1 MGKSDFILGN
11 NDKVPTEEEIKQGG
25 TSYGG
30 LPIKYKS
37 MKAEARNMTTEIWVS
52 DKFFQY
58 SQDIQRHILNHEVA
72 HNLSDELMRNN
83 THRWQEFCG
92 IFVQEKEYP
101 KGSYGYKNG
110 WGSYREGLYGDM
122 GATALSETLT
132 RAITEYLDDP
142 SRLKQ
147 RSIEAY
153 KEIDEFMKK
162 KLKKK
167 QQVIPPNPST
177 GISLFNQALGNGVA
191 TGTMTE
197 DWMLPSDWIRKEF
210 PGYTIDELE
219 EACEALRN
227 DFIDDEAFFDEFV
240 RYNNDRQLMDRI
252 RREHP
257 DSDYD
262 EIVDDFII
270 PIALEVDR
278 DFVEQYLEDHFSP
291 MNEDFGDTVGTITA
305 QFIVNNYMVG
315 SRLRSTPTHK
325 ISKQERIDPKHTII
339 EFSGLTKRELESIE
353 KILAKKGKVL
363 SESYLTEADDDDS
376 GDLGTE
382 DFDEF
387 ESDEPAEEETEV
399 TVDDIDNDEDADINE
414 MYKKGIQF
422 PILIEGFDEE
432 GNAISMEEEDEG
444 QYASEYGEAVVQ
456 QVEENKKFIL
466 SALDIYD
473 LELFYESY
481 DSNSNVKFTVT
492 SSKELDSSILMN
504 ILKRYFNVEMD
515 AKTLD
520 YGEFTLNPVL
530 DNKFIKIS

>member
-1 MGKSDFILGN
+1 MKKRQKKQVIKGYN
-11 NDKVPTEEEIKQGG
+11 KQGF
-25 TSYGG
+25 
-30 LPIKYKS
+30 
-37 MKAEARNMTTEIWVS
+37 N
-52 DKFFQY
+52 
-58 SQDIQRHILNHEVA
+58 
-72 HNLSDELMRNN
+72 
-83 THRWQEFCG
+83 
-92 IFVQEKEYP
+92 
-101 KGSYGYKNG
+101 
-110 WGSYREGLYGDM
+110 
-122 GATALSETLT
+122 
-132 RAITEYLDDP
+132 
-142 SRLKQ
+142 
-147 RSIEAY
+147 
-153 KEIDEFMKK
+153 
-162 KLKKK
+162 
-167 QQVIPPNPST
+167 
-177 GISLFNQALGNGVA
+177 LFNQALGNGVA

-197 DWMLPSDWIRKEF
+197 ELFASDWVKKEF
-210 PGYTIDELE
+210 PGYNIEEVE

-227 DFIDDEAFFDEFV
+227 DFIDDESFFDDFL
-240 RYNNDRQLMDRI
+240 RYNNDDQLMNRI
-252 RREHP
+252 NREHK
-257 DSDYD
+257 DSDYT
-262 EIVDDFII
+262 EIIDDFII

-278 DFVEQYLEDHFSP
+278 DFVEQYLEDHFTP
-291 MNEDFGDTVGTITA
+291 MDEAFGDTVGTITA

-363 SESYLTEADDDDS
+363 SESYLTEAEDIDIDDI
-376 GDLGTE
+376 
-382 DFDEF
+382 DFDTDTEVSDT
-387 ESDEPAEEETEV
+387 ELEDEPAEEETEV
-399 TVDDIDNDEDADINE
+399 TVDDIDNNEDADINE
-414 MYKKGIQF
+414 MKKKTIQF

-473 LELFYESY
+473 FELFYESY

-492 SSKELDSSILMN
+492 SNKELDSSILMN

-530 DNKFIKIS
+530 DNKFIRVS

>member
-1 MGKSDFILGN
+1 
-11 NDKVPTEEEIKQGG
+11 
-25 TSYGG
+25 
-30 LPIKYKS
+30 
-37 MKAEARNMTTEIWVS
+37 
-52 DKFFQY
+52 
-58 SQDIQRHILNHEVA
+58 
-72 HNLSDELMRNN
+72 
-83 THRWQEFCG
+83 
-92 IFVQEKEYP
+92 
-101 KGSYGYKNG
+101 
-110 WGSYREGLYGDM
+110 
-122 GATALSETLT
+122 
-132 RAITEYLDDP
+132 
-142 SRLKQ
+142 
-147 RSIEAY
+147 
-153 KEIDEFMKK
+153 MKK
-162 KLKKK
+162 RQKK
-167 QQVIPPNPST
+167 QVIKGYNEQ
-177 GISLFNQALGNGVA
+177 GFNLFNQALGNGVA

-197 DWMLPSDWIRKEF
+197 DLVLQSDWVEKEF
-210 PGYTIDELE
+210 PDYTIEEVE

-227 DFIDDEAFFDEFV
+227 DFIDDESFFNDFL
-240 RYNNDRQLMDRI
+240 RYNNDDQLMDRI
-252 RREHP
+252 NREHQ
-257 DSDYD
+257 DGDYT
-262 EIVDDFII
+262 EIIDDFII

-291 MNEDFGDTVGTITA
+291 MNEAFGDTVGTITA

-325 ISKQERIDPKHTII
+325 ISKQERIDPKHTVI

-376 GDLGTE
+376 GDFGTE
-382 DFDEF
+382 DFDDF

-399 TVDDIDNDEDADINE
+399 TVDDIDNDEDTDINE
-414 MYKKGIQF
+414 MHKKGIQF

-432 GNAISMEEEDEG
+432 GNAVSMEEEDEG

-520 YGEFTLNPVL
+520 YGEFTLNPIL